1 MDTVLPID
9 AVTSPRR
16 LILDPPMTDAEL
28 FAFCQLNEL
37 AQIERTREGVI
48 EMNPPA
54 GGYTSGGNADVIGQL
69 WAWWRTHQRGQVYD
83 SNGGFYLPDR
93 SMLSPDAAYITHERL
108 TGVTRNDRRGFPHV
122 CPNFIIELLSET
134 DRLPTVKQKMGRW
147 LENGAELAWLID
159 PYRQQVHVYRQDG
172 SVTVTRKKAVKGE
185 GPVAGFT
192 LDLSEVWSCYEQ

>member
-159 PYRQQVHVYRQDG
+159 PYRQQVHVYRQAG

-192 LDLSEVWSCYEQ
+192 LDLSEVWSCYDL